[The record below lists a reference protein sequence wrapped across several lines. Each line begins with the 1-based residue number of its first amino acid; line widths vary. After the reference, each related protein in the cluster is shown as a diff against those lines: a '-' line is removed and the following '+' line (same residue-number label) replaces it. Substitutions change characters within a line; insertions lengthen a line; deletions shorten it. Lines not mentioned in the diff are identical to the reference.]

1 MAFTHA
7 NEKVGL
13 QCLAHYDWKL
23 DIAID
28 HYFQSPERFS
38 QHGSSSIY
46 GKPSVDRRKIEQLFL
61 RYKGRQF
68 TSILPTTGTKQ
79 TTSTSSTVYFI

>member
-1 MAFTHA
+1 MAFTHS

-28 HYFQSPERFS
+28 HYFQNPDRFS
-38 QHGSSSIY
+38 QHSSSSMY
-46 GKPSVDRRKIEQLFL
+46 SRPSVDRRKIEQLFL
-61 RYKGRQF
+61 RYKGKKIMHKQEKLNWYWQ
-68 TSILPTTGTKQ
+68 ILL
-79 TTSTSSTVYFI
+79 IILL